1 MANCRRHSFLGRA
14 RLDRRHPHG
23 HAAAILA
30 PAVRRRGV
38 ARRRGLR
45 APTASAAEPLA
56 HARALSDVERRP
68 TVLERV
74 AQRADGA
81 CRRARARR
89 AIVDVG
95 PSADG
100 RNVGA
105 TDQRYAVRRTKGG
118 GAVVAANV
126 RAGVSL

>member
-30 PAVRRRGV
+30 PAVPRRGV

-45 APTASAAEPLA
+45 APTASAAEPRA

-74 AQRADGA
+74 AQ
-81 CRRARARR
+81 RARR